1 VIGTTL
7 GNVFTLITGG
17 GINVPL
23 GALPMA
29 VAVAV
34 EMTGLLLELPPPPH
48 ADNNNVAVNSSPT
61 PNNLLKLC
69 NVNPV
74 YFAFGQFE

>member
-1 VIGTTL
+1 
-7 GNVFTLITGG
+7 
-17 GINVPL
+17 
-23 GALPMA
+23 MA

-34 EMTGLLLELPPPPH
+34 EVTGLLLELPPPPH

-74 YFAFGQFE
+74 YFAFVQFE